1 MAVVK
6 AKSGKEYF
14 YSTKKYS
21 DYEIRKLKFDFVNIP
36 REASDKLKT
45 LSKDFKYGK
54 ELKRGKTIEAMT
66 WQYNIIK
73 DTKKAIVW
81 RNGKFEVIEYEK
93 IL

>member
-21 DYEIRKLKFDFVNIP
+21 DYDFRKLKFDFVNIP
-36 REASDKLKT
+36 KEASNKLKT
-45 LSKDFKYGK
+45 LSKNFTYGK
-54 ELKRGKTIEAMT
+54 ELKRGKIIEAMT

-73 DTKKAIVW
+73 DTNLAIVW
-81 RNGKFEVIEYEK
+81 RNGKFEVIENE
-93 IL
+93 

>member
-14 YSTKKYS
+14 YSNKKYS
-21 DYEIRKLKFDFVNIP
+21 DYNFRKLKFDFVNIP

-73 DTKKAIVW
+73 NTKKAIVW
-81 RNGKFEVIEYEK
+81 RDGKFQVIENE
-93 IL
+93 

>member
-6 AKSGKEYF
+6 AASGKEYF
-14 YSTKKYS
+14 YSNKKYS
-21 DYEIRKLKFDFVNIP
+21 EYNFRKLKFDFVNIP
-36 REASDKLKT
+36 KEASDKLKT

-81 RNGKFEVIEYEK
+81 RDGKFQVIENEV
-93 IL
+93 